1 MAAGASSDPAPMNRS
16 GTLRDRAAIVSGSGP
31 FLALLLACAFFA
43 SQSDRF
49 LTGQN
54 FSLILQQ
61 LVVVGMIAIG
71 QTLIVLTAGID
82 LSCGMVMALGSIVMT
97 KAAVDHGLDAGSAVA
112 CGLLA
117 TTAFGFVNGAL
128 ITRV

>member
-1 MAAGASSDPAPMNRS
+1 MDRSS
-16 GTLRDRAAIVSGSGP
+16 TLRGRAALVSASGP
-31 FLALLLACAFFA
+31 FVALLLACAFFA

-61 LVVVGMIAIG
+61 VMVVGMIAIG

-82 LSCGMVMALGSIVMT
+82 LSCGMVMAVRPSHAGCWPRRHSGS
-97 KAAVDHGLDAGSAVA
+97 
-112 CGLLA
+112 
-117 TTAFGFVNGAL
+117 
-128 ITRV
+128 